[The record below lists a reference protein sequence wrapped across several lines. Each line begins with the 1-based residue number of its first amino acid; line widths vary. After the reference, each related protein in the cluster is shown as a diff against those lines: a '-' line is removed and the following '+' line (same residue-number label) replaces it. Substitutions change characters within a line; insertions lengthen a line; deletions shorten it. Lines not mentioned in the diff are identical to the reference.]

1 MVDTKTRPVNKAEL
15 LAHDEEQWQA
25 FIESTDALSDDQW
38 TSPVD
43 ANGWSV
49 KDHVMCVVSWTRA
62 EIALLQF
69 GTPLKESQAM
79 SDALWDTWDFDQWNE
94 HVRQQ
99 WVNDS
104 PSAVRAERDRVFRKL
119 IEVLSGLS
127 DGDLARPA
135 AEFGY
140 GWEGE
145 KSLLTALRE
154 YHGDH
159 FAEHRGYIE
168 AIVGTAQ

>member
-1 MVDTKTRPVNKAEL
+1 MTDTKTIPANKTEL
-15 LAHDEEQWQA
+15 LAYDEQQWQA
-25 FIESTDALSDDQW
+25 FVQSTDGLSDAEW
-38 TSPVD
+38 TGPAD
-43 ANGWSV
+43 ARGWTV

-69 GTPLKESQAM
+69 GTPLKESQGM

-99 WVNDS
+99 WINES
-104 PSAVRAERDRVFRKL
+104 PTAVRAERDRVFKKL

-127 DGDLARPA
+127 DDDFTRPA

-140 GWEGE
+140 GWEGD
-145 KSLLTALRE
+145 KSLLKVLTE

-168 AIVGTAQ
+168 AIVAQA